1 MNMTERLK
9 LMQEMTDANK
19 ARDKEFVK
27 TPAFPW
33 CVDYAFI
40 DAEGNN
46 HETEP
51 TDGNRLLIYA
61 PTLNKA
67 LESAEILLGAMAE
80 KDGWK
85 KWMIWD
91 VGIGADVTLE
101 AMLKE

>member
-19 ARDKEFVK
+19 TRDKEFAK

-40 DAEGNN
+40 DVEGNT
-46 HETEP
+46 HETEL
-51 TDGNRLLIYA
+51 DDQLLIYA

-80 KDGWK
+80 KDGWEN
-85 KWMIWD
+85 WMIWD

-101 AMLKE
+101 AMLME